1 MGGISWGRGPEKS
14 WELKQG
20 PRASE
25 DTEEPTREGGGPEPV
40 ERGSGAAAL
49 PQALQSGIVHCPPIP
64 QGSRQEGEA
73 PGRKS
78 THQRHRGQVDTG
90 HRMRGD
96 KALNDMRQ
104 NEKKKTKKK
113 KSGLVIVPTP
123 GLGHTLEGGGIE
135 GRQEG
140 RVVQGLCSSEG

>member
-113 KSGLVIVPTP
+113 KIRVSHCSDSRIGSHVGGRRDRREARRQGGSGPL
-123 GLGHTLEGGGIE
+123 LL
-135 GRQEG
+135 
-140 RVVQGLCSSEG
+140 

>member
-20 PRASE
+20 PKASE

-113 KSGLVIVPTP
+113 IRVSHCSDSRIGPHVGGRRERRETRRQGGSGPL
-123 GLGHTLEGGGIE
+123 LL
-135 GRQEG
+135 
-140 RVVQGLCSSEG
+140 

>member
-20 PRASE
+20 PKASE

-90 HRMRGD
+90 HRMRGE
-96 KALNDMRQ
+96 KASCN
-104 NEKKKTKKK
+104 N
-113 KSGLVIVPTP
+113 
-123 GLGHTLEGGGIE
+123 
-135 GRQEG
+135 
-140 RVVQGLCSSEG
+140 RVVPLLSSVLFCQGLL

>member
-113 KSGLVIVPTP
+113 KIWVSHCSDSRIGPHVGGRREMREARRQGVSGPL
-123 GLGHTLEGGGIE
+123 LL
-135 GRQEG
+135 
-140 RVVQGLCSSEG
+140 

>member
-20 PRASE
+20 PKASE

-96 KALNDMRQ
+96 KALNNMRQ
-104 NEKKKTKKK
+104 NEKKKKQKKK
-113 KSGLVIVPTP
+113 IRVSHCSDSRIGPHVGGRRERRETRRQGGSGPL
-123 GLGHTLEGGGIE
+123 LL
-135 GRQEG
+135 
-140 RVVQGLCSSEG
+140 

>member
-104 NEKKKTKKK
+104 NEKKKKQRKKIRVSHCSDSRIGPHVGGRRERREARRQGG
-113 KSGLVIVPTP
+113 SGPL
-123 GLGHTLEGGGIE
+123 LL
-135 GRQEG
+135 
-140 RVVQGLCSSEG
+140 